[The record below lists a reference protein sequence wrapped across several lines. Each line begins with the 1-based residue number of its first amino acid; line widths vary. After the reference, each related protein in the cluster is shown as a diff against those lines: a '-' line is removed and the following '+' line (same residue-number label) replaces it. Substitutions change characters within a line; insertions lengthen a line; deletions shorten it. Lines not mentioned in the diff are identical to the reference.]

1 MKQTVLHKRQKDILM
16 AKFKTIM
23 KYIVFKRIRPFL
35 VGLAT
40 ILVPLSFGAA
50 GLLTSCSEWDDHYEG
65 IADAGGGTLWEQ
77 MKGNAQLSDFCE
89 VLEQTK
95 VYRMHKKTPVSYA
108 DLLNSGQAF
117 TVMAPVNGTFNKDSL
132 LRLVQT
138 VSGDSAVE
146 KSFVQNHITRLL
158 VSSKPGTTKMLM
170 LNQKRLVMAD
180 GQIDNVPVTVANT
193 KASNGVLHV
202 LQRALAYRHNIF
214 EMLCDHPQLSVIGYN
229 LRRFNEDEFNPDAS
243 VSNGSIDGVP
253 VYVDSVVN
261 ERNRLLSSIGQL
273 RDEDSTYIVVV
284 PTTEGWNKVYDE
296 TSQYFLY
303 DTSMDKR
310 DSLQQYYTLHALLED
325 AVFNMTDQKSV
336 DDSLISVPYIRTTRT
351 FEKGKKVYHV
361 FNKPFEPGGILYG
374 AKPLTCSNGTIY
386 TTDKWS
392 FNPLDTWFKDIYV
405 EAENATVIP
414 PTKDCIYSA
423 HRLTADSISG
433 NAYLQIVPERGTS
446 NWEMIFQVNNTLS
459 GDYDICAVILP
470 QSVAGLDN
478 TKPCKFKATINYVDE
493 DNAQQ
498 SFNCD
503 NQQFQSNPERVDTIL
518 LAEAFH
524 FPVCNYDQR
533 NTKISV
539 KLTCSILVRETSRYS
554 REMLLDCIYLRPR
567 TSKSVEQ

>member
-1 MKQTVLHKRQKDILM
+1 MQKRQYCMKDKTYILM
-16 AKFKTIM
+16 VKFKTIM
-23 KYIVFKRIRPFL
+23 KYIVFKRIRPVL

-40 ILVPLSFGAA
+40 ILAPLAFGV
-50 GLLTSCSEWDDHYEG
+50 SCSDWDDHYEG
-65 IADAGGGTLWEQ
+65 IAETGAAGGTLWEQ

-158 VSSKPGTTKMLM
+158 VSSKPGLTKMLM
-170 LNQKRLVMAD
+170 LNQKRLLMAD
-180 GQIDNVPVTVANT
+180 GMIDNVPVTVANT
-193 KASNGVLHV
+193 KASNGVLHIM
-202 LQRALAYRHNIF
+202 QRALAYKHNLF
-214 EMLCDHPQLSVIGYN
+214 EMLCDNPLLSVIGIS
-229 LRRFNEDEFNPDAS
+229 LSRFNEDEFDPDAS

-253 VYVDSVVN
+253 VYVDSVVY

-273 RDEDSTYIVVV
+273 RDEDSTYLVVV
-284 PTTEGWNKVYDE
+284 PTAEGWNRVYEE
-296 TSQYFLY
+296 TAKYFQYEK
-303 DTSMDKR
+303 SIEKR
-310 DSLQQYYTLHALLED
+310 DSLQQYYTLRALLED

-336 DDSLISVPYIRTTRT
+336 NDSLISVPYIRTNRT

-361 FNKPFEPGGILYG
+361 FKKPFEPGGILYG

-386 TTDKWS
+386 TTDNWS
-392 FNPLDTWFKDIYV
+392 FNPMETWFRDIYV
-405 EAENATVIP
+405 ETENATVIP
-414 PTKDCIYSA
+414 PFKACTYNA
-423 HRLTADSISG
+423 HRHTADSISG
-433 NAYLQIVPERGTS
+433 NAYLQIIPERGTS
-446 NWEMIFQVNNTLS
+446 NWEMIFQINNTLS
-459 GDYDICAVILP
+459 GDYDIYAILLP
-470 QSVAGLDN
+470 QSVAGLES

-493 DNAQQ
+493 DNNEQ

-503 NQQFQSNPERVDTIL
+503 NNQFQSDPERVDTIL
-518 LAEAFH
+518 LAEGFH

-533 NTKISV
+533 NTKISI
-539 KLTCSILVRETSRYS
+539 KITCSILARETSRYS